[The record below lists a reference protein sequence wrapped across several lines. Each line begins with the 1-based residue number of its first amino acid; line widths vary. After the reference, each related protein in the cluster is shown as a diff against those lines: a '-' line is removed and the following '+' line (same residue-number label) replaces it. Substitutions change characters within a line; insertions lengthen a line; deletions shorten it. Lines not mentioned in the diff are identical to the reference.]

1 MFSPVIMGGMNLVDG
16 GIFSSID
23 MGDPITRCREEE
35 GPNVDI
41 IVDMILCYEAKKE
54 IPLLNI

>member
-1 MFSPVIMGGMNLVDG
+1 MGGMNLVDG